1 MKKRKLK
8 ASIDWK
14 SKIMDLL
21 IVVIGITIAF
31 NLNTWNLSIETNSKV
46 KGYNQNFSAESKA
59 NQEDLS
65 TAIAFSEESYK
76 DIDTLKN
83 ILLSKR
89 YSDGR
94 ILLLTSRMM
103 SMATFTPSTT
113 TMENIKA
120 SGDFDLIKEMELR
133 ESIINTYNFYETT
146 ANLENLLSDYI
157 NQYITPFFFENVR
170 FSNFSS
176 IHSDFVKEPTFEN
189 IVIGYEILLKQLI
202 NGYRVNK
209 DLQEDLNEKLN
220 SFDNP

>member
-1 MKKRKLK
+1 
-8 ASIDWK
+8 
-14 SKIMDLL
+14 
-21 IVVIGITIAF
+21 
-31 NLNTWNLSIETNSKV
+31 
-46 KGYNQNFSAESKA
+46 
-59 NQEDLS
+59 LS

-89 YSDGR
+89 YSDSR

-103 SMATFTPSTT
+103 SKATFTPSTT

-170 FSNFSS
+170 FRDFSS